1 MGYLDRRRCEIRSV
15 APNNFVLA
23 YGARR
28 PAPRR
33 PQVLSAV
40 EAQNG
45 GLALLVS
52 FFAQLVERFMHEG
65 IDGFRS
71 ELDTHVDT
79 MAERVVQLGGTAQGA
94 EQQSRKFAPA
104 DASTRT
110 ANEAFQI
117 CRPGAAVPFSPRS
130 DQQPIP
136 SPPRSRHCC
145 RAQSFRNPEISGLG
159 RNLQHGLPMKFLM
172 NIASRLPPVT
182 STQTSCRT
190 IRRRDRGNV
199 YQLNPHFVLANIS
212 KKQWQCFASLQSRC
226 QNWDRQW
233 NLRPAASA
241 TRGALPRGR

>member
-1 MGYLDRRRCEIRSV
+1 MLNYQTRNDLPSNAKAVSI
-15 APNNFVLA
+15 AVLN
-23 YGARR
+23 ARL
-28 PAPRR
+28 AD
-33 PQVLSAV
+33 AV
-40 EAQNG
+40 D
-45 GLALLVS
+45 LALLTKQAHWNIKGPN
-52 FFAQLVERFMHEG
+52 FIALHEM

-130 DQQPIP
+130 DQQPFP
-136 SPPRSRHCC
+136 PPPRSRHCC
-145 RAQSFRNPEISGLG
+145 RAQSFQNPEISGLG

-212 KKQWQCFASLQSRC
+212 KKQWQCFASLQSWC